1 LEKILIKGDLK
12 EGLKIY
18 VDPSLNWEEIK
29 TALWN
34 EFEKNERFLKGL
46 YINIDLKEIKIDEE
60 DWLNFQQKIFQRFG
74 IILIRE
80 FLVTKITDK
89 NIAQIIIGPIRNGQK
104 YISKDNILIL
114 GDINPGGE
122 VISEK
127 SIFVLGKI
135 RGSVYAGKEN
145 NRKAIIFAL
154 SLQPIHLQ
162 IANLI
167 WDKEE
172 IFESKSG
179 YWVYIEDN
187 ILKISI
193 NF

>member
-1 LEKILIKGDLK
+1 MEKILIKGDLK

-179 YWVYIEDN
+179 YWIYIEDN

>member
-1 LEKILIKGDLK
+1 MEKILIKGDLK